1 MLGTNA
7 EATVSSP
14 KNMLPR
20 TDDLLPADLVAD
32 ARQQGCTQHV
42 AEQRRTEDRPEIGAL
57 DIPIAN
63 DRGGRIGE
71 DLDVVA
77 LDHHGG
83 ATKDENQARKPAS

>member
-1 MLGTNA
+1 MAVQPPT
-7 EATVSSP
+7 
-14 KNMLPR
+14 
-20 TDDLLPADLVAD
+20 ADLSFEAGPEDAHDRSLPPDCAD
-32 ARQQGCTQHV
+32 L
-42 AEQRRTEDRPEIGAL
+42 GAL

-83 ATKDENQARKPAS
+83 ATKEENQARKPAS